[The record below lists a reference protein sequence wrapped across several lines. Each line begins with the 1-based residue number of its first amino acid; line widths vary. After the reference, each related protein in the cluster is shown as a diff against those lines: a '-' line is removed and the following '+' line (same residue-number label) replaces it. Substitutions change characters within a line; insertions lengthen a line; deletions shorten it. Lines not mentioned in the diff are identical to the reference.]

1 MMKKINLLSCFIFLF
16 ISNCIWGQTFIATT
30 EYTSV
35 PLNQSFDVVYEL
47 KGAKADRFIRPDF
60 EPFRVISQ
68 QSYSGGGMTVI
79 INNKVVQDGSGSQK
93 WVFTLL
99 PTSTGKYTIG
109 PAKVLVGNDWLESN
123 SITINVTPSGSP
135 TTASAPA
142 PPTQSKSN
150 KPDTDRSKLTNPV
163 VDDEIFLK
171 AEVSKSNVYLGEPII
186 LDYYIYTRVDV
197 RQFGINKT
205 PSFKGFWSE
214 NLLDN
219 TANVKTTE
227 KVINGKRYIVAHIRS
242 IALYPQEIGKLK
254 VDPLEVEAIIV
265 RHVAHK
271 DPFDLFGDFFKDPF
285 NFDPFN
291 LLGPSV
297 ISQPQK
303 ITLKSNPVV
312 INVKPLPKGAPES
325 FSNAVGNFKIDAFL
339 DNDRCFAGESII
351 YNLKIS
357 GTGNLPLLSAPE
369 LNLPEN
375 FQVFEPEIKDAFSK
389 TSKGIAGSRTFKYI
403 ITPLKAGNYTIP
415 SVEFSYFS
423 PTLKKYITVNTPE
436 LNIQV
441 FDAVG
446 SKGAQATIVNLKDDI
461 QYINPIKNLTI
472 FNKLPHN
479 NLFVILMFFI
489 PLLIMIII
497 SIFYRKRLKIL
508 TDFTLQK
515 QKRADREA
523 RKRLKTAHKYMKENN
538 AKLFFDQLLLAL
550 WQFISDK
557 YLIPLSNLNIDSAR
571 EVMINHNIDESIIE
585 ELLSFIKE
593 CQMYA
598 YAPTDT
604 NDNLEKF
611 YKRAYEFIRKKI

>member
-1 MMKKINLLSCFIFLF
+1 
-16 ISNCIWGQTFIATT
+16 
-30 EYTSV
+30 
-35 PLNQSFDVVYEL
+35 
-47 KGAKADRFIRPDF
+47 
-60 EPFRVISQ
+60 
-68 QSYSGGGMTVI
+68 
-79 INNKVVQDGSGSQK
+79 
-93 WVFTLL
+93 
-99 PTSTGKYTIG
+99 
-109 PAKVLVGNDWLESN
+109 
-123 SITINVTPSGSP
+123 
-135 TTASAPA
+135 
-142 PPTQSKSN
+142 
-150 KPDTDRSKLTNPV
+150 
-163 VDDEIFLK
+163 
-171 AEVSKSNVYLGEPII
+171 
-186 LDYYIYTRVDV
+186 
-197 RQFGINKT
+197 
-205 PSFKGFWSE
+205 
-214 NLLDN
+214 
-219 TANVKTTE
+219 
-227 KVINGKRYIVAHIRS
+227 
-242 IALYPQEIGKLK
+242 
-254 VDPLEVEAIIV
+254 
-265 RHVAHK
+265 
-271 DPFDLFGDFFKDPF
+271 
-285 NFDPFN
+285 
-291 LLGPSV
+291 
-297 ISQPQK
+297 
-303 ITLKSNPVV
+303 
-312 INVKPLPKGAPES
+312 
-325 FSNAVGNFKIDAFL
+325 
-339 DNDRCFAGESII
+339 
-351 YNLKIS
+351 
-357 GTGNLPLLSAPE
+357 
-369 LNLPEN
+369 
-375 FQVFEPEIKDAFSK
+375 
-389 TSKGIAGSRTFKYI
+389 

>member
-1 MMKKINLLSCFIFLF
+1 MVVVLKNGFLHF
-16 ISNCIWGQTFIATT
+16 YQL
-30 EYTSV
+30 V
-35 PLNQSFDVVYEL
+35 P
-47 KGAKADRFIRPDF
+47 
-60 EPFRVISQ
+60 
-68 QSYSGGGMTVI
+68 
-79 INNKVVQDGSGSQK
+79 
-93 WVFTLL
+93 
-99 PTSTGKYTIG
+99 GKYTIG

-135 TTASAPA
+135 TTASAPP

-325 FSNAVGNFKIDAFL
+325 FSDAVGNFKIDAFL

>member
-1 MMKKINLLSCFIFLF
+1 MKKINLLSCFIFLF

-135 TTASAPA
+135 TTASAPP

-186 LDYYIYTRVDV
+186 LYYYIYTRVDV

>member
-1 MMKKINLLSCFIFLF
+1 MKKINLLSCFIFLF

-135 TTASAPA
+135 TTASAPP

>member
-1 MMKKINLLSCFIFLF
+1 MKKINLLSCFIFLF